1 VTRIV
6 AGLAKGRRL
15 VVPERGT
22 RPTSER
28 AREALFN
35 TLRTHLDI
43 GGANVL
49 DLFAGT
55 GAVGLEALSRGAGRV
70 VFVERDRTAAA
81 LLQRNIDAVGLPGTR
96 VHRRAVTAVLD
107 DPAGNRFDL
116 VFADPPYE
124 LPDDQLGDILTAL
137 VTGDWLV
144 PDAMVVVERSARGN
158 ELAWPPGIVLVT
170 HRRYGEGQLWYGRA
184 NHG

>member
-22 RPTSER
+22 RPTSDR

-35 TLRTHLDI
+35 TLRAHLDI
-43 GGANVL
+43 DGATVL

-96 VHRRAVTAVLD
+96 VHRRAVSAVLD
-107 DPAGNRFDL
+107 EPSNARFDL

-124 LPDDQLGDILTAL
+124 LPDDQLGEILQAL
-137 VTGDWLV
+137 ASGDWLA
-144 PDAMVVVERSARGN
+144 PDGIVVVERSARGG
-158 ELAWPPGIVLVT
+158 EPPWPPGIALVT